1 MGVGIGVGVGVA
13 WLVVAHPELFCRH
26 CDVHIINHTVEREA
40 LQRAQPCPVLLE
52 LVQQTAGVR
61 VWVRVRIRFFRI
73 ELGLGMGLGL
83 GLGYGFGVWVWGWGS
98 RVRTRFTRANPW
110 KTAFQ
115 ISSRFGECL
124 QARPVRV
131 SSRHAACVHTCRA
144 ADVVRKGRPRRGC
157 TRLPSA
163 CP

>member
-40 LQRAQPCPVLLE
+40 LQRAQPCSVLLE

-61 VWVRVRIRFFRI
+61 VWVRSPDSFF
-73 ELGLGMGLGL
+73 LGSSW
-83 GLGYGFGVWVWGWGS
+83 VWVWGWGWGS